1 MGLLAAIAVA
11 TPLVLAGEKDFFNLP
26 DEYEVRTQKIWRA
39 DREQDWPFAID
50 HGLLACV
57 WGLGQRLTYF
67 VEDLGEAAADAD
79 ANPRILVLTTNPFD
93 LIFINMA
100 DRDLFAS
107 GQSIEKRIELVAP
120 FVTIALK
127 LCDQPP
133 GSNIGP
139 AEL

>member
-1 MGLLAAIAVA
+1 MSMLAAIAVA
-11 TPLVLAGEKDFFNLP
+11 APLVLAGEKDFFNLP
-26 DEYEVRTQKIWRA
+26 DEYEFRTQQIWRA
-39 DREQDWPFAID
+39 DNETDWPFSVD
-50 HGLLACV
+50 RGLLACV

-67 VEDLGEAAADAD
+67 IEDLGDEAMADD
-79 ANPRILVLTTNPFD
+79 ANPRLLILTVNPFD
-93 LIFINMA
+93 LIFTNLA
-100 DRDLFAS
+100 SQSLFTPS
-107 GQSIEKRIELVAP
+107 QTIEQRIQQVAP

>member
-1 MGLLAAIAVA
+1 MSLLAAIVLAAPV
-11 TPLVLAGEKDFFNLP
+11 VLAGEKDFFNLP
-26 DEYEVRTQKIWRA
+26 DEYEVRFQKVARA
-39 DREQDWPFAID
+39 DRETEWPFAID

-67 VEDLGEAAADAD
+67 VEDLGEKATEPDAA
-79 ANPRILVLTTNPFD
+79 PRFLILTTNPFD
-93 LIFINMA
+93 LVFTNMEH
-100 DRDLFAS
+100 RDLFAP
-107 GQSIEKRIELVAP
+107 GQTIEQRIQQVAP

-133 GSNIGP
+133 GSAIGP